1 MSTIAVT
8 GSQAGMGLA
17 IRRRLE
23 EAGHRVI
30 GVDLPGH
37 GAEVDADL
45 SNAPGR
51 QAAVAA
57 ILAQAG
63 DTLDGLVCNAGVDNE
78 NIGLVFGVNY
88 WGVVDLLTGLRPA
101 LARAGRAAAVVNVS
115 NSVHI
120 TPNIPLEPVAA
131 LTEGDA
137 AQAQELLQTQP
148 HWAYQVSKFAV
159 ARWLRR
165 HAATEMWAGSGIT
178 LNGICP
184 GAVMTDLLRKD
195 LEDPRKREAIMGL
208 PRPIGEFATPEA
220 VGDLVEFLLSPRARF
235 VVGQLIMIDGGQ
247 EVYFRRDALPVVWQR

>member
-1 MSTIAVT
+1 
-8 GSQAGMGLA
+8 MGLA

-88 WGVVDLLTGLRPA
+88 WGVVDLLTGLQPA

-137 AQAQELLQTQP
+137 AQA
-148 HWAYQVSKFAV
+148 
-159 ARWLRR
+159 
-165 HAATEMWAGSGIT
+165 
-178 LNGICP
+178 
-184 GAVMTDLLRKD
+184 
-195 LEDPRKREAIMGL
+195 
-208 PRPIGEFATPEA
+208 
-220 VGDLVEFLLSPRARF
+220 
-235 VVGQLIMIDGGQ
+235 
-247 EVYFRRDALPVVWQR
+247 